1 MSAKIYLIPTTL
13 GDSPIE
19 NVIPKHVVDIIND
32 THHYIVENIKT
43 ARRYLIKAG
52 IKTKIDDLKFY
63 ELNKHSSHEEYLSYL
78 DPIKDN
84 MNIGVISEAGTPG
97 VADPGADIVAIA
109 HRMNIP
115 VVPLV
120 GPSSI
125 LLSVMASGLN
135 GQNFAFLG
143 YLPIKQPER
152 SKRLK
157 ELQKRSQIENQTQL
171 FIEAPYRNKQMLDD
185 IISTCS
191 PETKLCIATDITL
204 ETEFIKT
211 KSIKDWK
218 KEIPNIHKRPTIFLI
233 HKD

>member
-1 MSAKIYLIPTTL
+1 MRAKIYLIPTTL

-43 ARRYLIKAG
+43 ARR
-52 IKTKIDDLKFY
+52 Y